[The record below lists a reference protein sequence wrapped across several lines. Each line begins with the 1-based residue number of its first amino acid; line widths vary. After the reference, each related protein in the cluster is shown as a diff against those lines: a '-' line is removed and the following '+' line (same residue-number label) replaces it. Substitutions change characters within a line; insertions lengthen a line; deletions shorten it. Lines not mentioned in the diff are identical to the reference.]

1 MGGPDRRER
10 GLGLPR
16 AQRPR
21 GPWRAVSSAGRP
33 WAPLPGIPRIAP
45 RDGAAEG
52 PGPRD
57 AGLGRGGVRLSE
69 EEPRRERGP
78 PRPLTRRRRLLR
90 LAGPAAAQKELRLR
104 VPVRDLP
111 APPAPRARRLAL
123 GAFVSSAV
131 EWGRAAAD
139 GPRAGSAGTQR
150 TRARPPRES
159 LPAPP
164 GVAASRPRG
173 PQGAAGLP
181 ALPGPERRREGHL
194 PSPASA
200 GLRSPRRDP
209 PLRGAGGARP
219 AGRAEPGGVNAPPS
233 P

>member
-1 MGGPDRRER
+1 MGR
-10 GLGLPR
+10 GC
-16 AQRPR
+16 R
-21 GPWRAVSSAGRP
+21 GPRRAVSSAGRP

-69 EEPRRERGP
+69 EEPRRQRGP

-90 LAGPAAAQKELRLR
+90 LAGPAAAQKELGSGFQSETRPLR
-104 VPVRDLP
+104 RRPGHVASPSGLCFLGCGVGPGCSRRP
-111 APPAPRARRLAL
+111 AGRVGGDPTDPR
-123 GAFVSSAV
+123 
-131 EWGRAAAD
+131 
-139 GPRAGSAGTQR
+139 P
-150 TRARPPRES
+150 PPRES